1 LLRKLELNRPLRLA
15 LQDHRSLRNP
25 VALVDVAD
33 AKADEVTPSQLAVDG
48 QIEERQ
54 FPRSLRQL

>member
-1 LLRKLELNRPLRLA
+1 LLRKLELNRSLRLA
-15 LQDHRSLRNP
+15 LQDNRSLGNP
-25 VALVDVAD
+25 VALVNVAD
-33 AKADEVTPSQLAVDG
+33 AQVDEVTATQLAIDG

>member
-1 LLRKLELNRPLRLA
+1 LLRKLELNRSLRLA
-15 LQDHRSLRNP
+15 LQDHRSLGNP
-25 VALVDVAD
+25 VALVNVAD
-33 AKADEVTPSQLAVDG
+33 AQVDEVTATQLAIDG